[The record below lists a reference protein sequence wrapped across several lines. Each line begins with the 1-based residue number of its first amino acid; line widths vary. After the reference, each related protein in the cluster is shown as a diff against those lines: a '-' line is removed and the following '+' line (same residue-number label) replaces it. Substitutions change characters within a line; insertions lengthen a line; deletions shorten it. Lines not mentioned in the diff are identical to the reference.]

1 MTILV
6 TGAAGFIGSNFV
18 LDWFKRYSEDVVSL
32 DLLTY
37 AGNRENLSVLE
48 SNPKHHFVWGNIS
61 DSKLVDALL
70 EKYHIRAIIHFAAES
85 HVDRSILSPDD
96 FVQTNILGTYR
107 LLESA
112 RLYWQNLNQT
122 LKETFRFIHVSTD
135 EVYGSLSA
143 SESAFT
149 EKHRYE
155 PRSPY
160 SSSKAASDLI
170 AHAWFCTYGLPV
182 ITTNCSNNY
191 GPYQFP
197 EKLIPL
203 CILNALKGKSL
214 PIYGD
219 GKQIRD
225 WLYVK
230 DHCGAIFK
238 ILNNGR
244 IGETYNI
251 GGMNE
256 KTNLEV
262 VKSICDI
269 LDQFK
274 PKVDGKSYF
283 DQVTFIKDR
292 PGHDKR
298 YAIDAKKIQS
308 ELNWKAEEPFEA
320 GLRKT
325 VLWYLDNQDWV
336 DHIFTGEYQQWIK
349 KQYL

>member
-1 MTILV
+1 MGQYLR
-6 TGAAGFIGSNFV
+6 
-18 LDWFKRYSEDVVSL
+18 L
-32 DLLTY
+32 
-37 AGNRENLSVLE
+37 
-48 SNPKHHFVWGNIS
+48 
-61 DSKLVDALL
+61 KLVDALL
-70 EKYHIRAIIHFAAES
+70 KKYHIRAIIHFAAES

-112 RLYWQNLNQT
+112 RLYWQNLNQS
-122 LKETFRFIHVSTD
+122 LKEAFRFIHISTD

-143 SESAFT
+143 SEPAFT

-160 SSSKAASDLI
+160 SSSKAASDLM
-170 AHAWFCTYGLPV
+170 AYAWFCTYGLPV

-191 GPYQFP
+191 GPHQFP

-203 CILNALKGKSL
+203 CILNALNDKSL

-230 DHCGAIFK
+230 DHCGAIYQ

-262 VKSICDI
+262 VQSICDI
-269 LDQFK
+269 LDEIK

-308 ELNWKAEEPFEA
+308 ELNWKAQEPFET

-336 DHIFTGEYQQWIK
+336 DHIFTGKYQQWIK